1 MKKVHIFVSGHVQ
14 GVFFRRYAKKQASK
28 LSLKGWV
35 RNLSDKR
42 VEIVAEGPEK
52 YLKEFISALEKG
64 SLGSKIEDVAVTWEA
79 YTGEFSDFERRDTV

>member
-1 MKKVHIFVSGHVQ
+1 MKRAHIFVSGYVQ
-14 GVFFRRYAKKQASK
+14 GVFFRRYTVKQASK

-64 SLGSKIEDVAVTWEA
+64 SIGSKVENLDVSWDA
-79 YTGEFSDFERRDTV
+79 YTGEFSNFERRASV